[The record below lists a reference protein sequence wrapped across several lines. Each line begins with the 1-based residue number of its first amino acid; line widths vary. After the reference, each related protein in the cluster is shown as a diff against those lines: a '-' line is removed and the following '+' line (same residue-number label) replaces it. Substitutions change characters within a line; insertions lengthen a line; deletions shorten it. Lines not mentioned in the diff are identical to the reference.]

1 MKVGHAPPLHDSPI
15 VGIASTGCLT
25 NRMKIRPF
33 HIDDEEAV
41 VALWLRCDM
50 TRPWNDPHK
59 DIQRKLTV
67 QPEMFLVGVEKGQVI
82 ATVMV
87 GYEGHRGW
95 INYLAV
101 DPQHRRQGHGARAH
115 GRGRA
120 NAPRLG
126 CPKMNLQVRNTNE
139 AAQAFYRDLG
149 FIPDQSISLG
159 KRLIDDEADS

>member
-1 MKVGHAPPLHDSPI
+1 
-15 VGIASTGCLT
+15 
-25 NRMKIRPF
+25 MKIRPF
-33 HIDDEEAV
+33 HIDDEQAV
-41 VALWLRCDM
+41 VALWQRCDM

-67 QPEMFLVGVEKGQVI
+67 QPEMFLVGVEKSQII
-82 ATVMV
+82 ATIMV

-101 DPQHRRQGHGARAH
+101 DPQHRRRGHGTALMAEAERMLRA
-115 GRGRA
+115 
-120 NAPRLG
+120 LG

-149 FIPDQSISLG
+149 YIPDQSISLG
-159 KRLIDDEADS
+159 KRLVDDEAAS